1 MRERN
6 KRKLILGFESEK
18 KRGVVCIR
26 HDQAFQKKLE
36 LERRRSST
44 YVPAVINQI
53 PFFLFFLLG
62 GKGFSSCVGR
72 FWMKYA

>member
-53 PFFLFFLLG
+53 PFFLFFCWEGKDFLVVLG
-62 GKGFSSCVGR
+62 DFG
-72 FWMKYA
+72 